1 MSSHVTSAMLKDQAR
16 NGQGFGAARVQAR
29 VLHALLAREI
39 LTRYGRHNI
48 GFAWVIAEPMLFTL
62 GIVWLWTMAKAVTMP
77 GVSIAAF
84 ALTGYSSVLMWRNS
98 ATRATQ
104 AVSTNWALL
113 YHRVVTPLD
122 LYIARITLE
131 VVAATGSLLGLSCLF
146 MALDLMSAPVD
157 LFKVLMAWLLLV
169 GFAYAFGLFV
179 GALAATSEA
188 FERLWHMLTY
198 LLFPVSG
205 AVFMVHW
212 LAPAAREAVLWLPM
226 VHGVEMLRAGWFGP
240 AVRTYESPAYLIA
253 STLVLAAAGVL
264 LVRKSGRKVEPH

>member
-1 MSSHVTSAMLKDQAR
+1 MVNHFTSSALMTAR
-16 NGQGFGAARVQAR
+16 RKGQSFSAARVQVR

-62 GIVWLWTMAKAVTMP
+62 GIVWLWTMTKAVTMP

-84 ALTGYSSVLMWRNS
+84 ALTGYSSVLIWRNA

-104 AVSTNWALL
+104 AVQTNWALL

-131 VVAATGSLLGLSCLF
+131 VVAATGSLLGLSSLF
-146 MALDLMSAPVD
+146 MALDLMSPPVD
-157 LFKVLMAWLLLV
+157 LFKVLTAWLLQV
-169 GFAYAFGLFV
+169 CFAYAFSLFV

-188 FERLWHMLTY
+188 FERVWHMLTY

-212 LAPAAREAVLWLPM
+212 LAPAAREVVLWLPM
-226 VHGVEMLRAGWFGP
+226 VHGVEMLRSGWFGP
-240 AVRTYESPAYLIA
+240 TVRTYESPTYLIA
-253 STLVLAAAGVL
+253 CTLILTAAGVL